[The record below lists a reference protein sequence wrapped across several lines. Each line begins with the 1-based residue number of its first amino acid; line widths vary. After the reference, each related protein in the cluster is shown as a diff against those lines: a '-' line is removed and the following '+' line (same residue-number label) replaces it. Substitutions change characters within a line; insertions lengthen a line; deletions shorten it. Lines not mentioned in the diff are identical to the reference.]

1 MTRAPARGSS
11 SAQPRPGRAWLV
23 PALYV
28 LLLVVFAAGIWGS
41 YRAVFPAKNLH
52 RVTGVMVARPAESMI
67 LVRHEAVPGLMGE
80 MQSMLFFTESREV
93 IDRAKISPGDR
104 LRFTI
109 KTTPDKLLVVDI
121 QRIQ

>member
-1 MTRAPARGSS
+1 LPA
-11 SAQPRPGRAWLV
+11 QQGRSKPWLV

-28 LLLVVFAAGIWGS
+28 LLLVTFAAGIWGS
-41 YRAVFPAKNLH
+41 YRAVFPARNMY
-52 RVTGVMVARPAESMI
+52 RATGVLVARPGDTMI
-67 LVRHEAVPGLMGE
+67 LVRHEAVSGLMDQ

-121 QRIQ
+121 QKIQ